1 VVGNASGN
9 LLIVDDQPDNLR
21 VLSSI
26 LDQQGYKVRKALN
39 GAIALQSA
47 QIHPPD
53 LILLDIMMPG
63 MNGYEVCMALK
74 AAPETCEV
82 PVVFLSGVD
91 SAADKVR
98 AFAVGGSDYI
108 TKPFQAEEVLARVHQ
123 QLTLQWQTR
132 RLQQEIQERKYAQS
146 ETQLL
151 LTIIQAVDAANDF
164 ETALDAVL
172 CEVRRAIAWDYS
184 EVWTPDPTH
193 TAFHLNQVDYDAED
207 VRLQQFHEISRDL
220 SFDQNVSLLKTIW
233 ASRQPEWIADISE
246 SASMFLRSPI
256 ARAAGLQSAFA
267 VPIVLEEQVLAVLLF
282 FKRGYSE
289 FERNLVNLVSAIALQ
304 LGGFIQRKQAEE
316 ALRRTNLELKRLVNS
331 DGLTQ
336 IANRRCF
343 DEVFQ
348 QEWQRLRREQFPLSL
363 ILCDVDFFKRY
374 NDHYGHLHGDDCLKR
389 VAQAIGHCIKRP
401 ADLVARYGGEEFA
414 VILPNTD
421 CKGAIHVA
429 QRIQQAVAN
438 LQIPH
443 NTSQASEFVTLSIGI
458 ASAIPYSHQNSH
470 QNGLESL
477 ITSADKALYAA
488 KGKGR
493 NTYCY

>member
-1 VVGNASGN
+1 MVGDAIGN

-63 MNGYEVCMALK
+63 MNGYEVCTALK
-74 AAPETCEV
+74 ASPETREV

-123 QLTLQWQTR
+123 QLMLQWQTQ
-132 RLQQEIQERKYAQS
+132 RLQREIQERKQAQS

-151 LTIIQAVDAANDF
+151 LTIIQAVDEATNF
-164 ETALDAVL
+164 EAALDAVL

-184 EVWTPDPTH
+184 EAWTSDLDD
-193 TAFHLNQVDYDAED
+193 TAFHLSRVDYDAED
-207 VRLQQFHEISRDL
+207 VRLQQFHEMSRDL

-233 ASRQPEWIADISE
+233 TARQPEWIADISQ
-246 SASMFLRSPI
+246 STSMFLRSPV
-256 ARAAGLQSAFA
+256 AQLAGLTSAFA

-282 FKRGYSE
+282 FKRSHSE
-289 FERNLVNLVSAIALQ
+289 FEINLVNLVSAIALQ
-304 LGGFIQRKQAEE
+304 LGGFMQRKQAEE

-343 DEVFQ
+343 DQVLQ
-348 QEWQRLRREQFPLSL
+348 QEWQRLRREQLPLSL

-374 NDHYGHLHGDDCLKR
+374 NDHYGHLNGDDCLKR
-389 VAQAIGHCIKRP
+389 VAQAIGQSIKRP
-401 ADLVARYGGEEFA
+401 ADLAARYGGEEFA

-421 CKGAIHVA
+421 SKGAIYVA
-429 QRIQQAVAN
+429 QCIQNAMAD

-443 NTSQASEFVTLSIGI
+443 KSSQVSEFVTVSIGI
-458 ASAIPYSHQNSH
+458 ASAIPHSHH
-470 QNGLESL
+470 DGLESL
-477 ITSADKALYAA
+477 ITTADKALYAA
-488 KGKGR
+488 KEKGR